1 MYQVSGIPLTQ
12 INKTHTAI
20 ANIQLDSY
28 TITTTASATS
38 TAKVG
43 GNAVVATENAMMD
56 LANICVNTVEYPNT
70 KISSSLKT
78 STGTSVNGAQTSFTL
93 TTLGENFGINENIFF
108 ETPRMIASEI
118 NEANEMSSSKSFQL
132 TLAFTSEFD
141 NLSPVL
147 DMDRGSVF
155 CIGNRV
161 DNIDSAS
168 DVYPTSDFIDPT
180 ESEGD
185 NTNAIYL
192 TKQIV
197 LNSPA
202 TQINVKFDA
211 VRLPNSEIQVMFK
224 TLRSDDSSDFND
236 LGYTFFNTNGTTD
249 VTTNTSTTRD
259 DFIEHEY
266 SATDLQEF
274 ISFQIKIRMQSTD
287 STRPPVIKRIRA
299 IATA

>member
-1 MYQVSGIPLTQ
+1 MSANKSAFLTCTLTS
-12 INKTHTAI
+12 N
-20 ANIQLDSY
+20 
-28 TITTTASATS
+28 TS
-38 TAKVG
+38 T
-43 GNAVVATENAMMD
+43 
-56 LANICVNTVEYPNT
+56 I
-70 KISSSLKT
+70 
-78 STGTSVNGAQTSFTL
+78 
-93 TTLGENFGINENIFF
+93 
-108 ETPRMIASEI
+108 
-118 NEANEMSSSKSFQL
+118 
-132 TLAFTSEFD
+132 
-141 NLSPVL
+141 SPVIDL
-147 DMDRGSVF
+147 DRTSLV
-155 CIGNRV
+155 CVGNLV
-161 DNIDSAS
+161 NNIDSSS

-287 STRPPVIKRIRA
+287 STRPPVIKRLRA